1 MASLAATLVM
11 KTIEKKLH
19 INEMLKT
26 ATEEN
31 LHEFIPDMIVGP
43 RKVKVPRGYSMEI
56 VTLPNGVQ
64 MEVVSPI
71 KGASDNVVY
80 VLHGGGYHIKLIDMY
95 RRLDKKLSEAG
106 HNATVAFLDYRVAPE
121 YKYPS
126 ALEDALLGWDWLLEK
141 GFKPENI
148 VAVGDSAG
156 GNLTAVLV
164 LKLIELKKETP
175 KAVILMS
182 PWADMT
188 GSGDSYTENY
198 NVDIMFGNKNEA
210 VTEER
215 RQELLNSVMFS
226 FVGDADRKD
235 PYVSPVFADYTG
247 FPPTMIFAG
256 THEMLLSDS
265 LTIADSIKK
274 SGGEVELYLGEE
286 MFHVWPLATGL
297 FPEATKAMDAALAY
311 IGKQLK

>member
-1 MASLAATLVM
+1 MASFAASIIM

-31 LHEFIPDMIVGP
+31 MSKLIPEGVVGP
-43 RKVKVPRGYSMEI
+43 RGVKVPKGYSMEI
-56 VTLPNGVQ
+56 VTLKNGVK
-64 MEVVSPI
+64 MEVVAPI
-71 KGASDNVVY
+71 KNKSDNVVY
-80 VLHGGGYHIKLIDMY
+80 VLHGGGYIMQLGDMY

-121 YKYPS
+121 HRYPS
-126 ALEDALLGWDWLLEK
+126 ALEDALLGWAYLLK
-141 GFKPENI
+141 QGFKPENI
-148 VAVGDSAG
+148 VVVGDSAG

-164 LKLIELKKETP
+164 LKLIELKRETP
-175 KAVILMS
+175 KAVVLFS

-188 GSGDSYTENY
+188 GSGDSYTGNY
-198 NVDIMFGNKNEA
+198 NVDIMFGNKNEE

-215 RQELLNSVMFS
+215 KQALLNSAMFS
-226 FVGDADRKD
+226 YVKDADRKD
-235 PYVSPVFADYTG
+235 PFVSPVFADYAG

-265 LTIADSIKK
+265 LTIADKIKK
-274 SGGEVELYLGEE
+274 SGGEVELYLAEE

-297 FPEATKAMDAALAY
+297 FPEATKAMDAALEY
-311 IGKQLK
+311 IGRQLK